1 MLSVF
6 AILHIHVRTTSRARV
21 CNIVTKQI
29 YISETWFPYLIRI
42 LPRILPF
49 CQRWSGL
56 LSLPP
61 SPFVERILLQCFERR
76 YKDSNRCNSVDS
88 FHTFIVAKRSVSF
101 PYIRVIVECLRVTI
115 VRKGMH
121 NSKNGD
127 ILWNMHTDTDFYRG
141 KETRGISV
149 FGKVSRIPPFSP
161 RKKNNAKE
169 KKKMND
175 SRETLKN

>member
-6 AILHIHVRTTSRARV
+6 AILHIHVRTRLARV
-21 CNIVTKQI
+21 CV
-29 YISETWFPYLIRI
+29 ISLRNKFILAKLDSLILLEFFQEFFLFANDGVAFFP
-42 LPRILPF
+42 
-49 CQRWSGL
+49 
-56 LSLPP
+56 SLPT

-127 ILWNMHTDTDFYRG
+127 IL
-141 KETRGISV
+141 
-149 FGKVSRIPPFSP
+149 
-161 RKKNNAKE
+161 
-169 KKKMND
+169 
-175 SRETLKN
+175 